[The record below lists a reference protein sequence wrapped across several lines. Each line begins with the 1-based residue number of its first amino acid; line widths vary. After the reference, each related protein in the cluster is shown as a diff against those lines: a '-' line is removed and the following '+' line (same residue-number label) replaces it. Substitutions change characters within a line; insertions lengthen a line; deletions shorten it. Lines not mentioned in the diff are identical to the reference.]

1 MPASVSNHAANVNHR
16 ARSHWARWLLCL
28 TTAAIGCGGATK
40 KALIFE
46 QTVAIPA
53 GRFAGPIEVQLPR
66 RPADSIRDYE
76 IRTELL
82 SACGPRLRMSYPD
95 GEVTTVGP
103 ASPTWQSLLAR
114 RAEAGEVETAPPD
127 TQNSSTP
134 EPAAP
139 LPAAPEPAAPEPA
152 AAGPGQYQPG
162 RWQQTTIESWP
173 GQMEFMRTRDHRC
186 AQIKRYKKTYTT
198 AFDETGRLTI
208 WAEVPQELA
217 GTTLNIEVYE
227 VIDVDREQ
235 RIATRERNYEKREA
249 RRLAAEERAL
259 ANVEV
264 NWEQPAQLAVKPR
277 KAKPRP
283 PMPKPKK
290 EEPKA
295 AKAEGA
301 QWTSGH
307 WQWTA
312 GKGEW
317 VWVRGYWLAPAQ
329 TPPLKRGPGAPP
341 VAGCTWNPGRWV
353 WQQRD
358 GSWRWID
365 GSWNAPPPKVEN
377 PGAPPVPESP
387 WVAGRWSRT
396 KLSFTWIA
404 GHWDKPRP
412 RVETPTT
419 PPFAGANWQAGTW
432 LQLKG
437 KWIWSPGYYAESIK
451 PPPAPKREVAGTS
464 PAPGAVWLAGF
475 WRWSPEKSSY
485 RWIPGHWEKPPGAG
499 YEWIP
504 DPPDPNVGR
513 SVGGHW
519 KIIVDVPVNIEV
531 RP

>member
-1 MPASVSNHAANVNHR
+1 M
-16 ARSHWARWLLCL
+16 
-28 TTAAIGCGGATK
+28 T
-40 KALIFE
+40 
-46 QTVAIPA
+46 
-53 GRFAGPIEVQLPR
+53 IEL
-66 RPADSIRDYE
+66 
-76 IRTELL
+76 
-82 SACGPRLRMSYPD
+82 
-95 GEVTTVGP
+95 
-103 ASPTWQSLLAR
+103 
-114 RAEAGEVETAPPD
+114 
-127 TQNSSTP
+127 
-134 EPAAP
+134 
-139 LPAAPEPAAPEPA
+139 
-152 AAGPGQYQPG
+152 GPG
-162 RWQQTTIESWP
+162 
-173 GQMEFMRTRDHRC
+173 
-186 AQIKRYKKTYTT
+186 
-198 AFDETGRLTI
+198 
-208 WAEVPQELA
+208 A
-217 GTTLNIEVYE
+217 GKQADWFSAV
-227 VIDVDREQ
+227 Q
-235 RIATRERNYEKREA
+235 
-249 RRLAAEERAL
+249 RAL
-259 ANVEV
+259 RSPILALVSQTHDSDAV
-264 NWEQPAQLAVKPR
+264 LPSLDLDALGQRGSDPATP
-277 KAKPRP
+277 
-283 PMPKPKK
+283 
-290 EEPKA
+290 
-295 AKAEGA
+295 
-301 QWTSGH
+301 
-307 WQWTA
+307 

-341 VAGCTWNPGRWV
+341 VAGCTWNSGRWV

-464 PAPGAVWLAGF
+464 PTPGAVWLAGF